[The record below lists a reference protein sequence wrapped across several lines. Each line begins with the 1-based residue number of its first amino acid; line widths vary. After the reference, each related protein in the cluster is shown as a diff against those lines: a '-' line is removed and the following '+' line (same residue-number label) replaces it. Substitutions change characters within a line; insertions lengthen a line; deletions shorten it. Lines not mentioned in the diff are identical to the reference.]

1 MRKLMKFFHT
11 VGALGVAGGLAA
23 FMLILH
29 FGPSVGATAEYVNL
43 RDGLDALSSYI
54 ILPSMAVVMLSGVL
68 SMAVHFPFQ
77 NATWVWIKLL
87 VGFLI
92 LESMLAT
99 IDAPA
104 RDAAIAARDALLGE
118 IPEAELAGA
127 VNDRWLAWWVLLS
140 LALANVGLAIWR
152 PRFRGKRSQGAD

>member
-11 VGALGVAGGLAA
+11 AGSLGVAGGLAA

-29 FGPSVGATAEYVNL
+29 FGPPVGVTAEYANL
-43 RDGLDALSSYI
+43 RNSVDALSSYI

-77 NATWVWIKLL
+77 SATWVWIKLL

-104 RDAAIAARDALLGE
+104 RDAAAAAREALLGNLS
-118 IPEAELAGA
+118 ADELSSS
-127 VNDRWLAWWVLLS
+127 VNDRWFAWWVLLS
-140 LALANVGLAIWR
+140 LALGNVGLAIWR
-152 PRFRGKRSQGAD
+152 PRFRGKKN

>member
-11 VGALGVAGGLAA
+11 TGSLGVAGGLAA

-29 FGPSVGATAEYVNL
+29 FGPPIGATAEYVNL
-43 RDGLDALSSYI
+43 REGVDALSSYI

-104 RDAAIAARDALLGE
+104 RDAADAAR
-118 IPEAELAGA
+118 EALAGQLTLEELSSS
-127 VNDRWLAWWVLLS
+127 VNDRWFAWWVLLT

-152 PRFRGKRSQGAD
+152 PRFRGKSN